1 MLTCCRRRS
10 ERVLTSWKAWIR
22 HPYGVVDA
30 TVTDVNATGLFVR
43 TVRPGDLG
51 RIVTVRVQL
60 SDGPMDL
67 YGLVRF
73 IGMTVAG
80 RGMGVE
86 LLVMAANKRQRWL
99 RHYQTLVSANPEW
112 LAA

>member
-1 MLTCCRRRS
+1 
-10 ERVLTSWKAWIR
+10 
-22 HPYGVVDA
+22 VDA

-51 RIVTVRVQL
+51 RVVTMRVQL
-60 SDGPMDL
+60 SDGPMDV

-73 IGMTVAG
+73 VGMTVAG

-86 LLVMAANKRQRWL
+86 LLVMAAPKRRRWL
-99 RHYQTLVSANPEW
+99 RNYQSLLPATQER